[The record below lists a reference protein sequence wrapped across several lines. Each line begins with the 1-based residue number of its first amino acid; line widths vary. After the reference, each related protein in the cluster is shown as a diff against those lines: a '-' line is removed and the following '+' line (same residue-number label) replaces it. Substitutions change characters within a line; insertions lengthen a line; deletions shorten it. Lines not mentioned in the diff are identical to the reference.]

1 MPTIISELG
10 AFTKIQSQGLTS
22 PPYLLCF
29 FTIVTITFVSDRLR
43 IRGPFVSFFGGLSA
57 VGFLILAN
65 ATGVGVRYFAMFLAV
80 TIFVSVACILIWVS
94 NTHATDSKRAGALAI
109 CATMG
114 QCGPVLGTN
123 VFPNEDK
130 PFFRKG

>member
-1 MPTIISELG
+1 MIILA
-10 AFTKIQSQGLTS
+10 AFI
-22 PPYLLCF
+22 
-29 FTIVTITFVSDRLR
+29 SDHLKV
-43 IRGPFVSFFGGLSA
+43 RGPFVSAFGGIAA

-80 TIFVSVACILIWVS
+80 LIFVSVACTLIWVA

-123 VFPNEDK
+123 VFPSEDK
-130 PFFRKG
+130 PFYRKG